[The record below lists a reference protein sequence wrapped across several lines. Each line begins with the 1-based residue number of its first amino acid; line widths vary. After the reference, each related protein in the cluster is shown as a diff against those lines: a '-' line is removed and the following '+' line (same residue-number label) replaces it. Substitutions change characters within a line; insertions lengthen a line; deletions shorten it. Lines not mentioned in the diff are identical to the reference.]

1 MMTGSA
7 LALHLQEPRQFDR
20 ELEDLR
26 CLRREVLRRR
36 AVVVGVMDV
45 AADAADVVRSP
56 TYTVG
61 GSGLRRRRLM
71 ARSSQMKAGV

>member
-26 CLRREVLRRR
+26 RLRREVLPRR
-36 AVVVGVMDV
+36 AVVVGVMD
-45 AADAADVVRSP
+45 AARMPLRRSVRSS
-56 TYTVG
+56 T
-61 GSGLRRRRLM
+61 
-71 ARSSQMKAGV
+71 